1 MSKVLSEEDIGLA
14 GGRLIELSEP
24 WAMKAQTISVVM
36 TVQASHEALRA
47 ELAQARADL
56 DETMDEL
63 TRACVDEEYSPVQ
76 GPLEI
81 LTVLKDAADQAHEDA
96 EELAAKCN
104 KIEDERDALAEQVKD
119 RQERIAERDHWS
131 HRALTAEE
139 NLAAAL
145 ARVDTLQENER
156 GLIAANQCIS
166 SEKAALA
173 AKLALAEAALRGVRV
188 NLWGSLDDEWV
199 VEHNAVID
207 DYFAST
213 ANESTTQEA
222 TMPPAGESPAEA
234 TEFKLARPSARD
246 GTNADCFGG
255 TATAGSQGNPL
266 ASAAASSPTP
276 QGSEQGRKKCGHW
289 YVRDD
294 ICADCGVN
302 VIAEAC
308 GVTDAQPAGEAEC
321 IDGCVPFCSDEC
333 KCHCHVDFKKRCAQA
348 GEGEPRG

>member
-222 TMPPAGESPAEA
+222 IMPPAGESPAPA
-234 TEFKLARPSARD
+234 P
-246 GTNADCFGG
+246 
-255 TATAGSQGNPL
+255 P
-266 ASAAASSPTP
+266 AA
-276 QGSEQGRKKCGHW
+276 EQF
-289 YVRDD
+289 
-294 ICADCGVN
+294 
-302 VIAEAC
+302 AC
-308 GVTDAQPAGEAEC
+308 GSCQSIGVAADEDGCCVTCGGDTVTVDASGRVVFLADAQPAAGAKC
-321 IDGCVPFCSDEC
+321 ADCCGRGVLLAQDFGGTRHSDEPCTLC
-333 KCHCHVDFKKRCAQA
+333 KGTGRAQA
-348 GEGEPRG
+348 GEG

>member
-173 AKLALAEAALRGVRV
+173 AKLARAEAALNG
-188 NLWGSLDDEWV
+188 LA
-199 VEHNAVID
+199 EHFAGGPVPAPLRT
-207 DYFAST
+207 YFTST
-213 ANESTTQEA
+213 ANQSTGNE
-222 TMPPAGESPAEA
+222 
-234 TEFKLARPSARD
+234 LARPSARD